1 VAHLRVYAA
10 ICLAGLACFA
20 AALPASA
27 QEATL
32 SLRLPAEDKV
42 AFRGIA
48 NFDGLGPAAPAPLYP
63 APNVVGAIAAL
74 LTHAAIIG
82 SVDQSR
88 QDQIRESA
96 DRVLTPYRPVLDG
109 FTYRELMQRAAAR
122 MTVPGAKQLAEFSD
136 KPAQGLWIETAP
148 VFAMTQDLQAI
159 MLDSPIVIRKPGE
172 PADKGYQVVVRVI
185 SAPQVSDNVASY
197 WSDDN
202 GSALKDRS
210 AALFAES
217 VDTALRAMTA
227 SASPDAPHRTV
238 RYRLGGEERM
248 ERAQVLSERCDRLLI
263 RNLRGWLMSVPVHCE
278 QQAVPAT
285 N

>member
-1 VAHLRVYAA
+1 MHVGVH
-10 ICLAGLACFA
+10 LAGLACFA
-20 AALPASA
+20 AALAVSA

-48 NFDGLGPAAPAPLYP
+48 NFDGVGPATP
-63 APNVVGAIAAL
+63 APNYIAPNIAGAIAGL
-74 LTHAAIIG
+74 LFHAVLVGEMGQNNRYRI
-82 SVDQSR
+82 Q
-88 QDQIRESA
+88 ESA
-96 DRVLTPYRPVLDG
+96 DRVLTPYRSVLDD
-109 FTYRELMQRAAAR
+109 FTHRELMQRAAAR
-122 MTVPGAKQLAEFSD
+122 MTVPGAKQIAEFSD
-136 KPAQGLWIETAP
+136 TPVRGLWIESVP

-159 MLDSPIVIRKPGE
+159 ALDSPIVIRKPGE
-172 PADKGYQVVVRVI
+172 PADKGYQVVIRVI
-185 SAPQVSDNVASY
+185 SAPQVSADVATY

-202 GSALKDRS
+202 GSALKEQS

-217 VDTALRAMTA
+217 VDTALRSMTA
-227 SASPDAPHRTV
+227 KASPDAPHRTV

-263 RNLRGWLMSVPVHCE
+263 RNLRGWLMSVPVQCAQE
-278 QQAVPAT
+278 TAPGS